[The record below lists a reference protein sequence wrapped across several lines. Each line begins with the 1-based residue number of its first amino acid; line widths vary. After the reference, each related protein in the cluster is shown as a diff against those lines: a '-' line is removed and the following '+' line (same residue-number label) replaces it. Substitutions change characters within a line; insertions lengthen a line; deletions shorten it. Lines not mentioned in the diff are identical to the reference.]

1 MAPISDY
8 LLLGKEQHSAADL
21 PPFKRCVGLRGVC
34 QRIGAID
41 SDGQFSQS
49 NPGFKLLEVVR
60 VLLDV
65 RKAVRACK
73 KQRAFFLESHQI
85 EGRHVPAGLSIDHQV
100 ACGSETV
107 KVRLKRILADA
118 VKHNADSPALRHA
131 SRFLGD
137 VGLFRNDDLISAS
150 FPHKFCLSLGRR
162 NSDDSSPAN
171 LRHLTQQQAYS
182 SGRCLDQAPVSRL
195 DRVDKMREDISQ
207 KSLVHSRRRLF
218 EIDALWY
225 GDEPNGWDNG
235 MRGVRIS
242 PEADA
247 VPYSD
252 IVDLSTDCFHD
263 SDSLTS
269 QNRGKLRFTA
279 ARAVIESLPDE
290 IPTAFLNIEKVDAGR
305 VDTHKGLRGT
315 GNGHRQLF
323 QLHYIRTAVGVN
335 A

>member
-21 PPFKRCVGLRGVC
+21 PPFKRRMSLSGVR

-60 VLLDV
+60 VLLYV

-73 KQRAFFLESHQI
+73 KQRAFFLECHQI

-100 ACGSETV
+100 ACGSETIQV
-107 KVRLKRILADA
+107 LLKRIFADA
-118 VKHNADSPALRHA
+118 VKHNADSPAFRHA

-137 VGLFRNDDLISAS
+137 VGLFRNDDLISAG

-195 DRVDKMREDISQ
+195 DRVDKMRKYVSEE
-207 KSLVHSRRRLF
+207 SLVHPCRCLL
-218 EIDALWY
+218 EINALRY
-225 GDEPNGWDNG
+225 RDEPNGWDNG
-235 MRGVRIS
+235 VRGVRTS

-252 IVDLSTDCFHD
+252 IVDLSTDCFHH

-269 QNRGKLRFTA
+269 QNCGKLRFTA
-279 ARAVIESLPDE
+279 A
-290 IPTAFLNIEKVDAGR
+290 
-305 VDTHKGLRGT
+305 
-315 GNGHRQLF
+315 
-323 QLHYIRTAVGVN
+323 
-335 A
+335 